1 MRLEDLTPED
11 ISSIIRLTH
20 PDFPRSN
27 FLGKGADGSVFV
39 DPNDSSKVVKFAIGK
54 ESAYKNEI
62 DNLFEAQLREMDT
75 PAIYESGFTPTY
87 EGGDGYS
94 YINMDKMDFDSG
106 YQNSNVSKLRKAQSL
121 ARLFGI
127 GIDHGDMHNGNIRY
141 DAASDSP
148 VIIDFSRAGKL
159 DSGLSGIGKRDR
171 NVLRGLKA
179 GNDKDIY
186 KIYKATAD
194 KLSSEAFGSQDPND
208 IAAYRDFIDQAE
220 GILERT
226 EPGLERGMDA
236 NTPFA
241 AKIGQSSTPNSIKLS
256 IDENQ
261 INKYFGHQGRLIDG
275 KWFPFK
281 TDAPVPAKLKG
292 SALTGALSVGAADLI
307 PSRESIRMAG
317 DKGIMPA
324 LRNHATEFALS
335 LPIAGAVGFTAAA
348 VPAIGTA
355 ATAAG
360 PGLVALAAG
369 EAADEVVTQ
378 ATGEGIIPK
387 FQQAIGTKPR
397 TGIASPG
404 GSIEETN
411 KREMDRVFN
420 PPEIKPMTQPPKR
433 RPLSSSPM
441 PALGH
446 RLRLAGDRFNPS
458 KGEFGISELLFG
470 R

>member
-27 FLGKGADGSVFV
+27 FLGKGADGSVFI
-39 DPNDSSKVVKFAIGK
+39 DPNDSSKVVKFAIGP
-54 ESAYKNEI
+54 EASYKNEI

-94 YINMDKMDFDSG
+94 YINMDKMDFDTG

-127 GIDHGDMHNGNIRY
+127 GIDHGDMHGGNIRY
-141 DAASDSP
+141 DSASDSP
-148 VIIDFSRAGKL
+148 VIIDFSRARPL
-159 DSGLSGIGKRDR
+159 DTGLTGLSKRDR
-171 NVLRGLKA
+171 NVKAGLKA
-179 GNDKDIY
+179 AGDKDIS
-186 KIYKATAD
+186 KIYKGIAD
-194 KLSSEAFGSQDPND
+194 ELSSEAFGSQDSQD
-208 IAAYRDFIDQAE
+208 IETYRDFIDQAE
-220 GILERT
+220 EVLERS
-226 EPGLERGMDA
+226 EPSVDSKNILNSAPDISKTPPELKPTQTPDA
-236 NTPFA
+236 TPP
-241 AKIGQSSTPNSIKLS
+241 KI
-256 IDENQ
+256 
-261 INKYFGHQGRLIDG
+261 
-275 KWFPFK
+275 
-281 TDAPVPAKLKG
+281 KG
-292 SALTGALSVGAADLI
+292 SPLKGALSVGFADLI
-307 PSRESIRMAG
+307 PSRETIRMAASG
-317 DKGIMPA
+317 DFKGALQNHGVDVGKGMAVAGGLAAMTPA
-324 LRNHATEFALS
+324 APVVGTL
-335 LPIAGAVGFTAAA
+335 AGAAA
-348 VPAIGTA
+348 
-355 ATAAG
+355 
-360 PGLVALAAG
+360 PGLVAVAAG

-420 PPEIKPMTQPPKR
+420 PPEIKPIT
-433 RPLSSSPM
+433 RPLTRKPLSQSPL